1 MKNLYFGTV
10 AAVCLIALSACFGNK
25 KKYTVLGTVDEL
37 SRDTVVLMLD
47 MNGQIMDSARIE
59 NRAFKFTGEV
69 EKEQLVY
76 VGNNSA
82 VGIIALEPG
91 KIDVTV
97 DGNEILAS
105 GTPLNDNI
113 NAFQV
118 SCRDI
123 ENNAMENMQSIASM
137 AQTPATDSL
146 AMIVFQQYNTSIEHL
161 IDSTY
166 EANPDNL
173 VGVFMMALKT
183 SNISTYDEL
192 MAILE
197 DADPYILNSELMQQ
211 RMEMLKNEGAGTGQA
226 DAEAFGEM
234 AGGIEDGQLFIDF
247 TGIDSATGDSVSLS
261 DYVGKG
267 MPVLVDFW
275 ASWCGPCQRE
285 MPTVKAIA
293 DKYAGKVKVIGVGVG
308 DVRENHKA
316 AVQKWGITWPQI
328 LDVNEEAVAAYNIQ
342 SIPFMILFAG
352 DGTVYRQNLRGEAV
366 DAAVQELLK
375 R

>member
-1 MKNLYFGTV
+1 MKNLYFGTI
-10 AAVCLIALSACFGNK
+10 AAVCLIALNACFGNK
-25 KKYTVLGTVDEL
+25 KYTVVGTVDEQ
-37 SRDTVVLMLD
+37 SRDTLVLMLD
-47 MNGQIMDSARIE
+47 LNGDILDSARVE
-59 NRAFKFTGEV
+59 NRTFRFAGEV
-69 EKEQLVY
+69 EREQLVY
-76 VGNNSA
+76 VGSNSA

-91 KIDVTV
+91 KIEVTV
-97 DGNEILAS
+97 DGRDILAS
-105 GTPLNDNI
+105 GTPLNDDI

-123 ENNAMENMQSIASM
+123 ENSAMDNMQMIASM
-137 AQTPATDSL
+137 GQTPITDSL
-146 AMIVFQQYNTSIEHL
+146 AMVVFQQYNTSLEHL

-183 SNISTYDEL
+183 SNVATYDEL
-192 MAILE
+192 MALLE
-197 DADPYILNSELMQQ
+197 DADPYILNSELIQQ
-211 RMEMLKNEGAGTGQA
+211 RMEILKNDGAGADMA
-226 DAEAFGEM
+226 DAAAYGEM
-234 AGGIEDGQLFIDF
+234 PGGVGNGQLFIDF
-247 TGIDSATGDSVSLS
+247 TGIDTATGDSVSLS

-267 MPVLVDFW
+267 VPVLVDFW

-308 DVRENHKA
+308 DTPDNHKA

-328 LDVNEEAVAAYNIQ
+328 LDIDEEAVMAYNVQ
-342 SIPFMILFAG
+342 AIPFMILFAG
-352 DGTVYRQNLRGEAV
+352 DGTVYGQNLRGEAV
-366 DAAVQELLK
+366 DEAVQELLK

>member
-1 MKNLYFGTV
+1 MKNLYFGTIV
-10 AAVCLIALSACFGNK
+10 AVCLITLNACFGNK
-25 KKYTVLGTVDEL
+25 KYTVVGTVDEQ
-37 SRDTVVLMLD
+37 SRDTLVLMLD
-47 MNGQIMDSARIE
+47 LNGDILDSARIE
-59 NRAFKFTGEV
+59 NCAFRFAGEV

-76 VGNNSA
+76 VGSSSA

-91 KIDVTV
+91 KIEVTV
-97 DGNEILAS
+97 DGRDILAS
-105 GTPLNDNI
+105 GTPLNDDI

-123 ENNAMENMQSIASM
+123 ENSAMDNMQIIASM
-137 AQTPATDSL
+137 GQTPATDSL
-146 AMIVFQQYNTSIEHL
+146 AMIVFQQYNTSLEYL

-183 SNISTYDEL
+183 SNVTTYDEL
-192 MAILE
+192 MAFLE
-197 DADPYILNSELMQQ
+197 DADPYILNSELIQQ
-211 RMEMLKNEGAGTGQA
+211 RMEILKNEDAAADMA
-226 DAEAFGEM
+226 DAAAYGEM
-234 AGGIEDGQLFIDF
+234 PGGVEAGQGFIDF
-247 TGIDSATGDSVSLS
+247 TGIDTATGDSVSLS

-267 MPVLVDFW
+267 VPVLVDFW

-308 DVRENHKA
+308 DTPDNHKA
-316 AVQKWGITWPQI
+316 AVQKWDIAWPQI
-328 LDVNEEAVAAYNIQ
+328 LDINEEAVMAYNVQ
-342 SIPFMILFAG
+342 AIPFMILFAG

-366 DAAVQELLK
+366 DEAVQELLE

>member
-1 MKNLYFGTV
+1 MKNLYFGTM

-25 KKYTVLGTVDEL
+25 KYTVVGTVDEQ
-37 SRDTVVLMLD
+37 SNDTLMLMLD
-47 MNGQIMDSARIE
+47 MNGDVLDSARIE
-59 NRAFKFTGEV
+59 SHAFKFAGEI

-76 VGNNSA
+76 VGNHSA

-91 KIDVTV
+91 KIEVTV

-105 GTPLNDNI
+105 GTKLNDDI

-123 ENNAMENMQSIASM
+123 ENNAMDNMQIIASM
-137 AQTPATDSL
+137 GQTPATDSL
-146 AMIVFQQYNTSIEHL
+146 AMVVFQQYNTSIEHL

-183 SNISTYDEL
+183 SNVATYDEL
-192 MAILE
+192 MAMLE

-211 RMEMLKNEGAGTGQA
+211 RMEMLKNESAGAGMANG
-226 DAEAFGEM
+226 EAFGEM
-234 AGGIEDGQLFIDF
+234 PGGIEENQVFIDF
-247 TGIDSATGDSVSLS
+247 TGIDTATGDSISLS

-267 MPVLVDFW
+267 VPVLVDFW

-285 MPTVKAIA
+285 MPTVKAIS

-308 DVRENHKA
+308 DAPENHKA
-316 AVQKWGITWPQI
+316 AVKKWGITWPQI
-328 LDVNEEAVAAYNIQ
+328 LDVNEEAVTAYNVQ
-342 SIPFMILFAG
+342 AIPFMILFAG

-366 DAAVQELLK
+366 EVAVQELLK
-375 R
+375 